1 MRRAF
6 VLPVSAAVVGALLA
20 IGVSAIDRSFDRS
33 HDRVHVIRTVDE
45 VDFAEI
51 DIDID
56 LSEVEEQIA
65 EAMEM
70 VEEIQIDTE
79 VRVQKDMLR
88 EVREQLRT
96 ELRFNADAREMTEA
110 EQERLREAMEQLEEE
125 LPAMMGIAE
134 LVEGLTREDGS
145 AHKRPSR
152 N

>member
-33 HDRVHVIRTVDE
+33 HDRVHVIHAVE
-45 VDFAEI
+45 QAEFAE
-51 DIDID
+51 IDID

-65 EAMEM
+65 EAMEL

-125 LPAMMGIAE
+125 LPAMEGIAE

>member
-33 HDRVHVIRTVDE
+33 HDRVHVIRAVE
-45 VDFAEI
+45 HAELAEL
-51 DIDID
+51 DID

-70 VEEIQIDTE
+70 VEDIQIDTE
-79 VRVQKDMLR
+79 IRVEKEVLR
-88 EVREQLRT
+88 EVKERLRSD
-96 ELRFNADAREMTEA
+96 LRFAAEAREMTEA
-110 EQERLREAMEQLEEE
+110 EEEQLREAMEQLEEQ

-134 LVEGLTREDGS
+134 LVEGLTKDDGS
-145 AHKRPSR
+145 AHKRPSG

>member
-51 DIDID
+51 DID

-65 EAMEM
+65 EAMEL